1 MQNVGSESIRSARLA
16 EEESD
21 EGTADCEGPNKEAM
35 AVKENSRRYRRFGF
49 GREEVEQDV
58 WR

>member
-1 MQNVGSESIRSARLA
+1 MAVDLQNVGSESIRSARLA

-35 AVKENSRRYRRFGF
+35 AVKENDPVQI
-49 GREEVEQDV
+49 GRAHV
-58 WR
+58 